1 MNAIINITIRRLIER
16 YVNMYDFNKP
26 DYLNVIRID
35 DAVKEL
41 ELLLS
46 QLKQQEKKQINNN

>member
-1 MNAIINITIRRLIER
+1 MNTIINITIRRLIER

-26 DYLNVIRID
+26 DYLNTIRID
-35 DAVKEL
+35 YVVKEL

-46 QLKQQEKKQINNN
+46 QLKKQEKNEINNN

>member
-1 MNAIINITIRRLIER
+1 MNTIINITIRRLIER

-46 QLKQQEKKQINNN
+46 QLKKQEKNEINNN